1 MDDNTEG
8 QYSLFAGERLA
19 SHTVSPGSSE
29 ARKMTAI
36 SGRRCY
42 ELYGRFSQLG
52 CLAKTCLESSVWNST
67 SASLIWKKRV
77 TPQGRLLFQLVPQ
90 MPTTFAIESGF
101 VPTPTAQPYG
111 TGQNGQRK
119 DGTTFKGAGMP
130 SLHTMARHNLWPTP
144 TQNGNYNRKGLSK
157 NSGDGLATAVKMWPT
172 PRGPKYGAD
181 PKKLIREKRKQPSDL
196 ESAVALWP
204 TPAARD
210 WKDGRVEGIGDR
222 NTPNLG
228 RVVGQSPNTGSLN
241 PTWVEW
247 LMGFPIG
254 WTDLKD

>member
-1 MDDNTEG
+1 MDDNTKG
-8 QYSLFAGERLA
+8 QLSLFAEGSPA
-19 SHTVSPGSSE
+19 SLSPTLGSSE

-67 SASLIWKKRV
+67 SASLTWKKRV
-77 TPQGRLLFQLVPQ
+77 TPQGRLLFRLVPQ

-130 SLHTMARHNLWPTP
+130 SLDTMARHNLWPTP

-157 NSGDGLATAVKMWPT
+157 NSGDGLATAV
-172 PRGPKYGAD
+172 
-181 PKKLIREKRKQPSDL
+181 
-196 ESAVALWP
+196 ALWP

-222 NTPNLG
+222 NTPNLS

>member
-1 MDDNTEG
+1 
-8 QYSLFAGERLA
+8 
-19 SHTVSPGSSE
+19 
-29 ARKMTAI
+29 
-36 SGRRCY
+36 
-42 ELYGRFSQLG
+42 
-52 CLAKTCLESSVWNST
+52 
-67 SASLIWKKRV
+67 
-77 TPQGRLLFQLVPQ
+77 
-90 MPTTFAIESGF
+90 
-101 VPTPTAQPYG
+101 
-111 TGQNGQRK
+111 
-119 DGTTFKGAGMP
+119 
-130 SLHTMARHNLWPTP
+130 MARHNLWPTP